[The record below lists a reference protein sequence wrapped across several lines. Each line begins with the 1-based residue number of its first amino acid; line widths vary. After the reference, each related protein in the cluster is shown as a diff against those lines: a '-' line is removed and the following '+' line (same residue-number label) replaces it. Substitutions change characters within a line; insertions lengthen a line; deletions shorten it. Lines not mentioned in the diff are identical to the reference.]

1 MAKKHINLFFFVK
14 KTKPRWGGP
23 RGVLSKRPELFWI
36 FFLGTEPFPS
46 IDSSMY
52 MKVCYFSLA
61 ALELASLAFVDVVVS
76 DEVFSLEGFEA
87 LAEPEVELVGLVS
100 IAAFWGVAEP

>member
-1 MAKKHINLFFFVK
+1 
-14 KTKPRWGGP
+14 
-23 RGVLSKRPELFWI
+23 
-36 FFLGTEPFPS
+36 
-46 IDSSMY
+46 MY

-87 LAEPEVELVGLVS
+87 LAEPEVELVGWYQLLL
-100 IAAFWGVAEP
+100 FGEWQ

>member
-1 MAKKHINLFFFVK
+1 MAKKHANFFSRKKDQIGVGGSKGRGWQKTRLLLFFFS
-14 KTKPRWGGP
+14 RN
-23 RGVLSKRPELFWI
+23 LSL
-36 FFLGTEPFPS
+36 S